1 MSVTCSL
8 LRGSS
13 RACSVVLLWL
23 LSVSLSAAM
32 PASRHAATKGCDAK
46 TTTAKKLVRQAH
58 GVGGP
63 PLAKRSR
70 SYGIRRHPLP
80 NWIQRETA
88 RTAHD
93 TDQAIQNDSAAAS
106 VSVELDIELQR
117 LAEFVD
123 SIELHASTRALSPR
137 APRGP
142 PHAA

>member
-1 MSVTCSL
+1 MSVTSSL

-13 RACSVVLLWL
+13 KACSVVLLWL

-32 PASRHAATKGCDAK
+32 PASRHAASKACDAK
-46 TTTAKKLVRQAH
+46 TTAVKKLVRQARA
-58 GVGGP
+58 VGG

-88 RTAHD
+88 RTTQD

-117 LAEFVD
+117 LTESVD
-123 SIELHASTRALSPR
+123 SIEPRASTRALSPR

-142 PHAA
+142 PHSA